1 MSTTEIGSNAIGH
14 RIAQLRDRA
23 GLKQAE
29 LARQVTWSPA
39 VLSRVEAG
47 ERELATSELADLLA
61 AIGTPEAAALAEIVT
76 RHWRH
81 LPAPPLDHPDQDLL
95 WAADEV
101 AAQLTVQAGAPE
113 IRPAFLKRLDEY
125 LAEIGRAS
133 ELIRRRE
140 HNVAFVGPI
149 GIGKSTAICRATGL
163 EIASP
168 DAKPVPV
175 LETGGGGITLCEVSL
190 KVGRQE
196 YGVIVTPR
204 TAEEIRADV
213 ADFADQLRRRAA
225 GAEGAEGFDD
235 GDDVQRAV
243 PREIERA
250 IRTMSGLRPTR
261 NKGVDGKRVVF
272 DPGVDLAAQLP
283 SARDLTVEILSR
295 MNLPRRDRRDIWFDP
310 TSAME
315 PLQWLQHTFEQ
326 INNGRHPEFSLP
338 AHIDLIVP
346 ELMDAGDLTVNI
358 TDTRGIDQPIARA
371 DLEEHLL
378 DSHTVSIL
386 CSAFNDA
393 PSQSVQHLLSR
404 AREIGNPQ
412 IDSHA
417 AVLVL
422 ARSGEAVAVKDEA
435 GIRAESDEEGY
446 ELKSEQVSTALS
458 PHALDQL
465 PVEFFNSFT
474 DDQHRLK
481 SFLVQRVE
489 STRDGFREQLRQ
501 ILANAEQLLANVE
514 RQQVIEVQREAS
526 RSVQA
531 WLDSHVTPPTVA
543 EHVHDTLMAEIRL
556 AHASTLNAAVR
567 REGEWYLLSYSHQL
581 GFGARRLAVDAL
593 RDWRTQFEGICDNL
607 LMTHADASEL
617 LEQARRLM
625 DQAYDELLKKM
636 QVAGG
641 ALYKAELQHAQML
654 WMELGSEWGQGPGYK
669 DRVARRQGSWFAET
683 HQAKVEQEILEVLN
697 REWHTVRER
706 VSAIF
711 DSE

>member
-1 MSTTEIGSNAIGH
+1 MSTTEIGSNAVGH
-14 RIAQLRDRA
+14 RIAQLRDHA

-29 LARQVTWSPA
+29 LARKVTWSPA

-61 AIGTPEAAALAEIVT
+61 AIGTPEAAALEEIVT
-76 RHWRH
+76 RQWRH
-81 LPAPPLDHPDQDLL
+81 LSAPPLDHPDQDLL
-95 WAADEV
+95 WAADEA
-101 AAQLTVQAGAPE
+101 AAQLTAQAGAQE

-125 LAEIGRAS
+125 LAEIGRAVD
-133 ELIRRRE
+133 LIRRRE
-140 HNVAFVGPI
+140 HNVALVGPI

-168 DAKPVPV
+168 DGQPMPV
-175 LETGGGGITLCEVSL
+175 LETGAGGITLCEVSL
-190 KVGRQE
+190 KVGREE

-213 ADFADQLRRRAA
+213 ADLADQLRRRAA
-225 GAEGAEGFDD
+225 GAKGSDE

-250 IRTMSGLRPTR
+250 IRTMSRLLPTR
-261 NKGVDGKRVVF
+261 NKGLGGKRVLV
-272 DPGVDLAAQLP
+272 DPAVDLAAQVP

-295 MNLPRRDRRDIWFDP
+295 MNLPRRDRRDVWFDP
-310 TSAME
+310 TSAIE
-315 PLQWLQHTFEQ
+315 PLEWLQRTFEQ

-404 AREIGNPQ
+404 ARDIGNPQ
-412 IDSHA
+412 IDTHA

-422 ARSGEAVAVKDEA
+422 ARSGEALAVKDET
-435 GIRAESDEEGY
+435 GIRAESNEEGY
-446 ELKSEQVSTALS
+446 ELKGEQVSTALS
-458 PHALDQL
+458 PYALDQL
-465 PVEFFNSFT
+465 PVEFFNSFA
-474 DDQHRLK
+474 DDPLRLK
-481 SFLVQRVE
+481 SFLVQQVE
-489 STRDGFREQLRQ
+489 STRDGFRDQLRQ
-501 ILANAEQLLANVE
+501 ILGNAEQLLANVE
-514 RQQVIEVQREAS
+514 RQQVIAVQREAS
-526 RSVQA
+526 RSIHA
-531 WLDSHVTPPTVA
+531 WLDDHVTPPSVA
-543 EHVHDTLMAEIRL
+543 EHVHDTLMAEIRV

-567 REGEWYLLSYSHQL
+567 REGEWYSLSYSHQL
-581 GFGARRLAVDAL
+581 GFGARRLAVDSL
-593 RDWRTQFEGICDNL
+593 RDWKMQFEGICTNL
-607 LMTHADASEL
+607 LKTHPDASEL
-617 LEQARRLM
+617 LEQALRLM
-625 DQAYDELLKKM
+625 DQAYEELLKKM
-636 QVAGG
+636 QVAGA
-641 ALYKAELQHAQML
+641 ALYREELQRAQVL
-654 WMELGSEWGQGPGYK
+654 WMELSNEWGQGPGYR
-669 DRVARRQGSWFAET
+669 DRVARRQHTWFAEMD
-683 HQAKVEQEILEVLN
+683 QAKVEQDILGVLN
-697 REWHTVRER
+697 REWQTLRVR